1 MKKCIDSKEGDRK
14 MKLMSFNTQH
24 CLNYLTRKIDFDV
37 MADAILSTKADVV
50 GLNEMRGAGAH
61 PEYTAQVEALAEKT
75 GMPYFYFARAI
86 DVPGGGPYGNG
97 ILSRVPI
104 LSAETVLIPDPLPR
118 AGAQYETRCILRA
131 TLAGG
136 VTVLVTHFGL
146 YPEEQENA
154 VKAVLSQLIGEKCIL
169 MGDFNVTPNNPILA
183 PIRERMR
190 DTADL
195 FEGARLSFPSDAPK
209 HKIDY
214 IFTSPDV
221 TVTEADIPAIIA
233 SDHRPHTAT
242 VSL

>member
-1 MKKCIDSKEGDRK
+1 
-14 MKLMSFNTQH
+14 MKLMTFNTQH
-24 CLNYLTRKIDFDV
+24 CLNYLKRTIDFDV
-37 MADAILSTKADVV
+37 MADAILSTGADVV
-50 GLNEMRGAGAH
+50 GLNEMRGAGVD

-86 DVPGGGPYGNG
+86 DVPNGGPYGNG
-97 ILSRVPI
+97 ILSRIPI
-104 LSAETVLIPDPLPR
+104 LKAETVTVPDPPR
-118 AGAQYETRCILRA
+118 REGAYYETRCVLRA

-154 VKAVLSQLIGEKCIL
+154 VRTVTGLLAKEKCVL
-169 MGDFNVTPNNPILA
+169 MGDFNVTPENPLLA

-195 FEGARLSFPSDAPK
+195 FTEPRLSFPSDAPK